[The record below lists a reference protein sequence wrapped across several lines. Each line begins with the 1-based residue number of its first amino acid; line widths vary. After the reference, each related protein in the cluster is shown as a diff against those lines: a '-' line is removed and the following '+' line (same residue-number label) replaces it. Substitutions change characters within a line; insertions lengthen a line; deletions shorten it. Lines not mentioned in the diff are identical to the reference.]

1 MTQDFAHATSPIE
14 AVDVPKSYGVTKA
27 LGGTTWACGRVR
39 STLARNGTARRMFAS
54 NFPVDKLFS
63 SYDAIFDAF
72 KSIVSD
78 YSDSETVALFHDNSA
93 RIYRL

>member
-1 MTQDFAHATSPIE
+1 MTQDFARATSPIE
-14 AVDVPKSYGVTKA
+14 AVDVQKSYGVTRA
-27 LGGTTWACGRVR
+27 LRGTTCACGRVR
-39 STLARNGTARRMFAS
+39 STLERNGTARRMFAS

-63 SYDAIFDAF
+63 SSDAIFDAF